1 MHGMSHHGRSGSRG
15 RAQRGD
21 VRVAILLLLSEQ
33 PMHGYQLMQAMADR
47 TQGAWR
53 PSAGAIYPTLA
64 SLKDAGLVSVQAVDG
79 RKLASLTDKGVV
91 YVGDNRATFADPFE
105 PLIAESGGEHD
116 LRGPLDE
123 IRATTRL
130 LARSGSDLQ
139 IQQSR
144 EILIATLRSLNSIL
158 AKIGPSAAGIPA
170 VEHSPALGLG
180 ATDGTHDGTSAGA
193 ANPAPLLAERSGRT
207 DW

>member
-1 MHGMSHHGRSGSRG
+1 MHGMSHNGRSGSRG

-21 VRVAILLLLSEQ
+21 VRVAILILLSEQ

-64 SLKDAGLVSVQAVDG
+64 SLKDAGLVNVQPVDG
-79 RKLASLTDKGVV
+79 RKLASLTDKGDT
-91 YVGDNRATFADPFE
+91 YVRENRANFADPFE

-130 LARSGSDLQ
+130 LSRTGSDLQ

-144 EILIATLRSLNSIL
+144 ELLIDSLRALNAIL
-158 AKIGPSAAGIPA
+158 AKID
-170 VEHSPALGLG
+170 PAL
-180 ATDGTHDGTSAGA
+180 TTTSASAVTAGSSGA
-193 ANPAPLLAERSGRT
+193 FLGSGPDGPPQLAETMVGLDR
-207 DW
+207 